1 MLTAVMDAVSRQ
13 FGIATNATLLA
24 LTQHGQREVVNG
36 QSYEVMLL
44 HKQQDMATL
53 VDTTVTSEC
62 P

>member
-13 FGIATNATLLA
+13 FAIATDATPPA
-24 LTQHGQREVVNG
+24 LTQNGQREVVNG

-44 HKQQDMATL
+44 HKQQDMAT
-53 VDTTVTSEC
+53 VTLEC